1 MKNRKITLA
10 PSLLA
15 ADFSKIGEQI
25 KILEEAQVPYLH
37 LDVMDGTFVPNI
49 SFGQPL
55 IKSIRKV
62 TEMFFDVHLM
72 INNPE
77 RYIKSFADSGADLIT
92 IHFES
97 TDKVSETL
105 KEIRAL
111 GKKAGLSIK
120 PKTSPEAIKD
130 LLPLCDLVLVMT
142 VEPGFGGQKLISE
155 TLDSIRAVKGM
166 RDKAGL
172 SFEIEADGGI
182 GADNV
187 KAVYDAGAE
196 VIVAGSSVLG
206 RPDIKAAAEAI
217 YSALED

>member
-37 LDVMDGTFVPNI
+37 LDVMDGAFVPNI

-105 KEIRAL
+105 KEIRTL
-111 GKKAGLSIK
+111 GKKAGLYIK

-166 RDKAGL
+166 RDEAGL